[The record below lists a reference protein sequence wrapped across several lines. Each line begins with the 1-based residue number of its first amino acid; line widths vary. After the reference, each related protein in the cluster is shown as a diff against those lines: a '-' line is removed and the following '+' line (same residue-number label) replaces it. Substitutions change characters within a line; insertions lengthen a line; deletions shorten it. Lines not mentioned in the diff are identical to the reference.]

1 MSYARIR
8 TCRQE
13 KWYDNVIR
21 IEGLRGYDQ
30 GATYLVLHLSE
41 HPTRVCYWIG
51 KGSPTSVLLCAT
63 GADVT
68 TALKE
73 EACARLDRQIEN
85 NALFDW
91 KDGRFIDWVA
101 YELQRKDRIYYESI
115 TSSIKET
122 NPPLLPS
129 GQRSE
134 TSPSR
139 YAPGS
144 PPQAPQ
150 PQGQGGAGGIG
161 GGRIPGD
168 VEQGSGNASGE
179 EQRRCRFCGQAVDT
193 SLYHYFGDCGC
204 YKIVEDPMA

>member
-68 TALKE
+68 TALRE
-73 EACARLDRQIEN
+73 EACARLDRQIE
-85 NALFDW
+85 
-91 KDGRFIDWVA
+91 
-101 YELQRKDRIYYESI
+101 DRIYYESI
-115 TSSIKET
+115 TSSTKET
-122 NPPLLPS
+122 NPPLLPPS
-129 GQRSE
+129 HRSE

-179 EQRRCRFCGQAVDT
+179 EQRRCGFCGQAVDT
-193 SLYHYFGDCGC
+193 SFYHYFGGCRC
-204 YKIVEDPMA
+204 YKIVGDPMA

>member
-68 TALKE
+68 TALRE
-73 EACARLDRQIEN
+73 EACARLDRQIE
-85 NALFDW
+85 
-91 KDGRFIDWVA
+91 
-101 YELQRKDRIYYESI
+101 DRIYYESI

-129 GQRSE
+129 GHRSE

-144 PPQAPQ
+144 PPQTPQ

>member
-21 IEGLRGYDQ
+21 IEGLCGYDQ

-51 KGSPTSVLLCAT
+51 KGSPMSVLLCAT
-63 GADVT
+63 GADVSRL
-68 TALKE
+68 LKE
-73 EACARLDRQIEN
+73 EACARLDRQIE
-85 NALFDW
+85 
-91 KDGRFIDWVA
+91 
-101 YELQRKDRIYYESI
+101 DRIYYESI

-122 NPPLLPS
+122 NPPLLPPS
-129 GQRSE
+129 HRSE

-139 YAPGS
+139 YATNPS
-144 PPQAPQ
+144 SQAPQ

-168 VEQGSGNASGE
+168 VEQGSGNASGQ